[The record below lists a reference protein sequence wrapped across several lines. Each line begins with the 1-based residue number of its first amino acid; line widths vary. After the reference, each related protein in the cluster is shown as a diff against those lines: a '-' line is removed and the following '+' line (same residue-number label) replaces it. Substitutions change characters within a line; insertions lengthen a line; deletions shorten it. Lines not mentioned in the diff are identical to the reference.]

1 MEPDRFT
8 VVKGNKFA
16 SLAPK
21 VRSVSEI
28 HISHKE
34 TCYCGCRRVGF
45 GSCARK
51 NMQLCADQKC
61 KATIKTEAQRQAALI
76 YTVARLQSEDTLRL
90 GTTRTAESTSFM
102 SKRACLVDVEASP
115 RVSLPGL
122 VGDGGGTAGSG

>member
-1 MEPDRFT
+1 MNAGARHDRKKCECGAQSEGCWVRSQGGLYIEMEPDRFT

-51 NMQLCADQKC
+51 NMQLCADKIR
-61 KATIKTEAQRQAALI
+61 KATIKIEAQRQAALI
-76 YTVARLQSEDTLRL
+76 YMVARLQREDTLKL
-90 GTTRTAESTSFM
+90 GATHTA
-102 SKRACLVDVEASP
+102 
-115 RVSLPGL
+115 
-122 VGDGGGTAGSG
+122 

>member
-1 MEPDRFT
+1 MNAGVRHDGKKRESCAQGGGCWVRSQGGLYIAMEPDRFT
-8 VVKGNKFA
+8 MVKGNKFA

-51 NMQLCADQKC
+51 ICSYALTKNARPLLK
-61 KATIKTEAQRQAALI
+61 QRHND
-76 YTVARLQSEDTLRL
+76 RLR
-90 GTTRTAESTSFM
+90 
-102 SKRACLVDVEASP
+102 
-115 RVSLPGL
+115 
-122 VGDGGGTAGSG
+122 

>member
-1 MEPDRFT
+1 MLGLGMTGKSCECGAQSEGCWVRSQGGLYIAMEPDCFT
-8 VVKGNKFA
+8 VVKGKKIA

-45 GSCARK
+45 GSCAWK

-61 KATIKTEAQRQAALI
+61 KAIIKTEAQRQAAFI
-76 YTVARLQSEDTLRL
+76 NTVARLQSEDTLKL
-90 GTTRTAESTSFM
+90 GATNTA
-102 SKRACLVDVEASP
+102 
-115 RVSLPGL
+115 
-122 VGDGGGTAGSG
+122 

>member
-1 MEPDRFT
+1 MSAAHNGEGYSARSRGGLYIATELGHFT

-21 VRSVSEI
+21 VGSVSEI

-51 NMQLCADQKC
+51 NMQLCTDQKC

-76 YTVARLQSEDTLRL
+76 YTVA
-90 GTTRTAESTSFM
+90 
-102 SKRACLVDVEASP
+102 
-115 RVSLPGL
+115 
-122 VGDGGGTAGSG
+122 

>member
-1 MEPDRFT
+1 MLGLGMTGKSCECGAQGEGCWVRSQGGLYIAMEPDHFT

-21 VRSVSEI
+21 VGSVSEI

-51 NMQLCADQKC
+51 NMQLGANQKC

-90 GTTRTAESTSFM
+90 GTTRTA
-102 SKRACLVDVEASP
+102 
-115 RVSLPGL
+115 
-122 VGDGGGTAGSG
+122 

>member
-1 MEPDRFT
+1 MLGLGMTGKSCECGAQGEGCWVRSQGGLYIAMEPDRFT

-21 VRSVSEI
+21 VGSVSEI

-76 YTVARLQSEDTLRL
+76 YTVARLQSEDTMKL
-90 GTTRTAESTSFM
+90 GATYTA
-102 SKRACLVDVEASP
+102 
-115 RVSLPGL
+115 
-122 VGDGGGTAGSG
+122 

>member
-1 MEPDRFT
+1 MLGLGMTGKSCECGAQSEGCWVRSQGGLYIAMEPDRFT

-21 VRSVSEI
+21 VGSVSEI

-51 NMQLCADQKC
+51 MCNYALTKKIR
-61 KATIKTEAQRQAALI
+61 KATIKAEAQRQAALI
-76 YTVARLQSEDTLRL
+76 YMVARLQREDTLKL
-90 GTTRTAESTSFM
+90 GATHTA
-102 SKRACLVDVEASP
+102 
-115 RVSLPGL
+115 
-122 VGDGGGTAGSG
+122 

>member
-1 MEPDRFT
+1 MNAGARHDRKKCKGGAQSEGCWVRSQGGLYIAMEPDRFT

-34 TCYCGCRRVGF
+34 MCYCGCCRAGF

-51 NMQLCADQKC
+51 NMQLCADQTC
-61 KATIKTEAQRQAALI
+61 KAIIKTEAQRQAALI
-76 YTVARLQSEDTLRL
+76 YAVA
-90 GTTRTAESTSFM
+90 
-102 SKRACLVDVEASP
+102 
-115 RVSLPGL
+115 
-122 VGDGGGTAGSG
+122 

>member
-1 MEPDRFT
+1 MNAGARHDMKKRECCAQSEGCWVRSQGGLYIAMELGRFT

-45 GSCARK
+45 GSRARK
-51 NMQLCADQKC
+51 ICSY
-61 KATIKTEAQRQAALI
+61 AL
-76 YTVARLQSEDTLRL
+76 TKNARLLLKQRHKDRLR
-90 GTTRTAESTSFM
+90 
-102 SKRACLVDVEASP
+102 
-115 RVSLPGL
+115 
-122 VGDGGGTAGSG
+122 

>member
-1 MEPDRFT
+1 MLGLGMTGKSCECGAQGEGCWVRSQGGLYIAMEPDRFT

-21 VRSVSEI
+21 VGSVSEI

-76 YTVARLQSEDTLRL
+76 YTVARLQSEDTLKL
-90 GTTRTAESTSFM
+90 GATHTA
-102 SKRACLVDVEASP
+102 
-115 RVSLPGL
+115 
-122 VGDGGGTAGSG
+122 

>member
-1 MEPDRFT
+1 MLGLGMTGKSCECGAQSEGCWVRSQGGLYIAMEPDRFT

-51 NMQLCADQKC
+51 NMQLCADRKC
-61 KATIKTEAQRQAALI
+61 KAIIKAEAQRQAVLI
-76 YTVARLQSEDTLRL
+76 YTAARLQSEDTLRL
-90 GTTRTAESTSFM
+90 GTTRTA
-102 SKRACLVDVEASP
+102 
-115 RVSLPGL
+115 
-122 VGDGGGTAGSG
+122 

>member
-1 MEPDRFT
+1 MLGFGMTGKSASVVHKVGSCWVRSQGGLYIAMESDHFT

-21 VRSVSEI
+21 VGSVSEI

-51 NMQLCADQKC
+51 MCNYVLTKKIR
-61 KATIKTEAQRQAALI
+61 KANIKAEAQRQAALI
-76 YTVARLQSEDTLRL
+76 YTVA
-90 GTTRTAESTSFM
+90 
-102 SKRACLVDVEASP
+102 
-115 RVSLPGL
+115 
-122 VGDGGGTAGSG
+122 

>member
-1 MEPDRFT
+1 MARNGCEGGARGEGCWVRSQGGLYIAMEPDRFT

-76 YTVARLQSEDTLRL
+76 YTVAWLQSEDTLKL
-90 GTTRTAESTSFM
+90 STTRTA
-102 SKRACLVDVEASP
+102 
-115 RVSLPGL
+115 
-122 VGDGGGTAGSG
+122 

>member
-1 MEPDRFT
+1 MLGFGMTGKSASVVHKVGGCWVRSQGDLYIAMELDHFFT

-51 NMQLCADQKC
+51 MCNY
-61 KATIKTEAQRQAALI
+61 AL
-76 YTVARLQSEDTLRL
+76 TKNARLLL
-90 GTTRTAESTSFM
+90 
-102 SKRACLVDVEASP
+102 K
-115 RVSLPGL
+115 
-122 VGDGGGTAGSG
+122 

>member
-1 MEPDRFT
+1 MLGLGMTGKSCECGAQSEGCWVTSQGGLYIAMEPDRFT

-90 GTTRTAESTSFM
+90 GTTRTA
-102 SKRACLVDVEASP
+102 
-115 RVSLPGL
+115 
-122 VGDGGGTAGSG
+122 

>member
-1 MEPDRFT
+1 MLGKVTRWLYIAMEPDHFT

-34 TCYCGCRRVGF
+34 TCYCGCRQVGF

-51 NMQLCADQKC
+51 MCNYALTKKIR
-61 KATIKTEAQRQAALI
+61 KATIKIEAQRRAALI
-76 YTVARLQSEDTLRL
+76 HNVIRLRSEDTLRL
-90 GTTRTAESTSFM
+90 GTTRTA
-102 SKRACLVDVEASP
+102 
-115 RVSLPGL
+115 
-122 VGDGGGTAGSG
+122 